1 MNRAT
6 LIGNLTRDPELRMT
20 SGGISVCT
28 FSVAVQRRF
37 KNAQG
42 EREADF
48 FNIVTW
54 RALAENCSRY
64 LHKGSKVFV
73 GGQLQNRSYETQDGN
88 KRYVTEIIADEV
100 EFLDRAPGSNSG
112 GDTSHN
118 ESASSK
124 GSEPFGSANEFGD
137 TIEDEELP
145 F

>member
-6 LIGNLTRDPELRMT
+6 IIGNLTRDPELRMT

-37 KNAQG
+37 ANAQG
-42 EREADF
+42 ERPADF

-100 EFLDRAPGSNSG
+100 EFLDRPPSSG
-112 GDTSHN
+112 DRSRN
-118 ESASSK
+118 ASPSSDD
-124 GSEPFGSANEFGD
+124 SEPFGSANDFGD